1 MKFGKALDQKKHI
14 ERQTNEPLQ
23 ACQYC
28 GFVSCQKD
36 ALANHVRIVH
46 GNGKLNVIS
55 QKPPIPKEKDQRISK
70 EPTILDKLKS
80 TPTVLDSTPPQG
92 MWNFPV
98 LPPFYSI

>member
-55 QKPPIPKEKDQRISK
+55 QKPPIPKEK
-70 EPTILDKLKS
+70 PTMLDKVKS
-80 TPTVLDSTPPQG
+80 TPTVLDSTPTQG